1 MEKENICIG
10 DVVKAYKDMNLT
22 IMPERE
28 SFAFEQANAKMVG
41 IFSRFLENEG
51 KTFLHHWEYDNVA
64 KWLENTNGKGLL
76 LYGRCG
82 SGKTMLARRVIP
94 SLFYLYKK
102 RIFSIYDANEMH
114 SKINEILKKHLI
126 VIDDLGA
133 EGVYNDYGTK
143 RNYIEEIMDSVEKEG
158 KLIII
163 TSNLPSGESFKS
175 KYGERTWER
184 IKATTKPIL
193 FNFESMR

>member
-1 MEKENICIG
+1 MENKSIYIN
-10 DVVKAYKDMNLT
+10 DVVKVYKDIDLT
-22 IMPERE
+22 IVPERE
-28 SFAFEQANAKMVG
+28 SFTFEQANTKMID
-41 IFSRFLENEG
+41 IFSWFLEKEC
-51 KTFLHHWEYDNVA
+51 KTIQYHKEYDNVA
-64 KWLENTNGKGLL
+64 QWLENTNGKGLF

-94 SLFYLYKK
+94 SLFYIYKK

-114 SKINEILKKHLI
+114 SKIAEILKRHLI

-133 EGVYNDYGTK
+133 EGIFNDYGTK
-143 RNYIEEIMDSVEKEG
+143 RNYIGEIMDSVEKEG
-158 KLIII
+158 KTVII
-163 TSNLPSGESFKS
+163 TSNLPNWESICR